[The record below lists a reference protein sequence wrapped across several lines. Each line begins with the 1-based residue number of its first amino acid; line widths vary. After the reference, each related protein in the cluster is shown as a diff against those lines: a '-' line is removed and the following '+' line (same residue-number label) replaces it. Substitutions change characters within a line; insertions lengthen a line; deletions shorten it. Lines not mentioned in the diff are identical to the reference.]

1 MIIIVREEKIT
12 ISLNEKEKAELLK
25 RAKEKHLPLASYCR
39 SFLLSGDGIYYQ
51 SIPKAIPIERLKRPE
66 QSKEAKNS
74 HAFFMKECVFELKE
88 KLSDPKPLDP
98 IPKNEM
104 DDILKRRED
113 RMLIINKLKSKMR
126 A

>member
-1 MIIIVREEKIT
+1 VLIVVRELKIT
-12 ISLNEKEKAELLK
+12 ITVNEKEKKELTK
-25 RAKEKHLPLASYCR
+25 RAKDKHLPLASYCR

-51 SIPKAIPIERLKRPE
+51 SITRAIPIERLKRPE

-88 KLSDPKPLDP
+88 KLSSSKPLNP

-104 DDILKRRED
+104 DDILKRREE
-113 RMLIINKLKSKMR
+113 RMLIINKLKAKISN
-126 A
+126 

>member
-51 SIPKAIPIERLKRPE
+51 TISQIPIERLKRPKP
-66 QSKEAKNS
+66 SKEAKNS
-74 HAFFMKECVFELKE
+74 HALFMRECVFELKQ
-88 KLSDPKPLDP
+88 KLGDPKALNP
-98 IPKNEM
+98 IPKKDM
-104 DDILKRRED
+104 DDILRRRED
-113 RMLIINKLKSKMR
+113 RMLVINKLKSKMKV
-126 A
+126 